1 MTADRFRDGQ
11 NVRKVG
17 RAVLFGRRANGDELE
32 QAVADAL
39 FGVGREL
46 QPTLVK
52 VALDHHVET
61 RLVDGN
67 LARLQARHLTG
78 VDIDADHVIACLS
91 KAGARDQADVTRTKN
106 CNFHA

>member
-1 MTADRFRDGQ
+1 MTADRFGDGQ
-11 NVRKVG
+11 HVRKVG

-46 QPTLVK
+46 QPTFVE
-52 VALDHHVET
+52 VALDHDVET
-61 RLVDGN
+61 RLVDGD
-67 LARLQARHLTG
+67 LARLQACHLAG
-78 VDIDADHVIACLS
+78 VDIDADDMIAGLG
-91 KAGARDQADVTRTKN
+91 KAGARDQADVTRTED